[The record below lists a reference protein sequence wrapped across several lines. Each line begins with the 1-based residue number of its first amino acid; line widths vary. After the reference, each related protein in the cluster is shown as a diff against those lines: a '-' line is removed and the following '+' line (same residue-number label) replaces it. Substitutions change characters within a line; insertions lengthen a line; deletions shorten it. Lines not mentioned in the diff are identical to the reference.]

1 MRDAKGH
8 DPNGFTNRYGLQL
21 GQAVQPDVP
30 QLHQLA
36 PRTVAAEEISKSR
49 HGPYVHVFS
58 SQCLTPQEHQPAVVA
73 DVGMG
78 QKHGQPVERDVLGEL
93 ECLELR
99 WKVGGRLEDGPDA
112 FTVRVGV
119 CRSQAHNFPVRRRPQ
134 KQVAAAR
141 PVASDVGR
149 TPVLKGS
156 QHLQHRPIGS
166 VCLAFSSSVK
176 TSR

>member
-1 MRDAKGH
+1 M
-8 DPNGFTNRYGLQL
+8 
-21 GQAVQPDVP
+21 
-30 QLHQLA
+30 
-36 PRTVAAEEISKSR
+36 
-49 HGPYVHVFS
+49 
-58 SQCLTPQEHQPAVVA
+58 A

-78 QKHGQPVERDVLGEL
+78 QKHGQPIERDVLGGL
-93 ECLELR
+93 ESLELR

-119 CRSQAHNFPVRRRPQ
+119 CHSQAHNFPVRRRPQ

-176 TSR
+176 TSRQAESQQRENDHDLRAMHGAENTKLMVVCDNPAHLTVPKI

>member
-36 PRTVAAEEISKSR
+36 PRTVRGQEFPETG
-49 HGPYVHVFS
+49 HGPNVHIVGPQRFA
-58 SQCLTPQEHQPAVVA
+58 PQEHQPAVVA

-78 QKHGQPVERDVLGEL
+78 QKHGQPVERDVLGGL

-99 WKVGGRLEDGPDA
+99 WKVWGRLEHGPDA
-112 FTVRVGV
+112 FTVCVGI
-119 CRSQAHNFPVRRRPQ
+119 CHSQANDFPVRRRPQ

-141 PVASDVGR
+141 PVAPDVGR
-149 TPVLKGS
+149 TAVLKGS
-156 QHLQHRPIGS
+156 QHLQHRPIDG
-166 VCLAFSSSVK
+166 VCFAFC
-176 TSR
+176 